1 METRKEAQRG
11 QSLPK
16 EYKRNGQGAKRE
28 KENGITTG
36 RVKLGIKEKRQEKGM
51 EEHREDC
58 ILLEGDFNGRIGKR
72 GARNCEEEK
81 RKSKDKFK
89 NADGVDRRKWMGG
102 LKGNKQG
109 DEEGEWTYIDSRGE
123 TVVVYGTVNEETW
136 ERVEEFRIGE
146 TVESDHLEIALGS
159 EWEGKNR
166 EGKGWGIGIIA
177 IFNTS
182 EQSSAF
188 NREYGSWASEPKAR
202 TPTVRVIWKML
213 E

>member
-1 METRKEAQRG
+1 
-11 QSLPK
+11 
-16 EYKRNGQGAKRE
+16 
-28 KENGITTG
+28 
-36 RVKLGIKEKRQEKGM
+36 VKLGIKEKRQEKGM

-81 RKSKDKFK
+81 RKSKDKLE

-159 EWEGKNR
+159 EWERKNR

-188 NREYGSWASEPKAR
+188 NHEYGSWASEPKAR
-202 TPTVRVIWKML
+202 IPTAQRVEVSKFISDLIHFCDGNGRERTEK
-213 E
+213 ERGEG